1 MGIER
6 RKNPVYRCPDRS
18 RDEIAHKSVRL
29 IIRRILEAKERQLYP
44 IRSHS

>member
-6 RKNPVYRCPDRS
+6 RKNPIYRCPDDVRNKIS
-18 RDEIAHKSVRL
+18 ENSVRL
-29 IIRRILEAKERQLYP
+29 LIRRILEAKERQLYP